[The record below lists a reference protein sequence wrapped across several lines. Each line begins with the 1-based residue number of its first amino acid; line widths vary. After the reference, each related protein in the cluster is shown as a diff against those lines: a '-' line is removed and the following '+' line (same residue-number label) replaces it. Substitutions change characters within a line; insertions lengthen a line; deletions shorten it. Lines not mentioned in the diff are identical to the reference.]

1 MLQQLIGLSED
12 QIDAKTQ
19 AWLKRH
25 ENDRDLFDVLAE
37 GIDGL
42 INIPIEALRDKELT
56 ECYEEDEWN

>member
-1 MLQQLIGLSED
+1 MLQQLFGLSEE

-25 ENDRDLFDVLAE
+25 ENDRDLFDVLSE

-42 INIPIEALRDKELT
+42 LNYSFESLRDEELDET
-56 ECYEEDEWN
+56 EEEKDWN

>member
-1 MLQQLIGLSED
+1 MLQQLLGLSET

-25 ENDRDLFDVLAE
+25 ENDRDLFDVLSE

-42 INIPIEALRDKELT
+42 INYSLEALRDEELK
-56 ECYEEDEWN
+56 ECYKEDEWN

>member
-1 MLQQLIGLSED
+1 MLQQLLGLSDE

-25 ENDRDLFDVLAE
+25 ENDRDLFDVLSE

-42 INIPIEALRDKELT
+42 LNYSIEALRDEEMKEI
-56 ECYEEDEWN
+56 YKEDEWN